1 MNTKHT
7 PGPWHTTGKRNGNGM
22 FRVYADGN
30 GQIGAAYTY
39 AEGDAALIA
48 AAPELLAVMA
58 DLLADLDAIG
68 FERADDD
75 VAGTECVDTVS
86 QHIERLRA
94 AIAKATGVTP

>member
-7 PGPWHTTGKRNGNGM
+7 PGPWRTTGKRNENGM

-48 AAPELLAVMA
+48 AAP
-58 DLLADLDAIG
+58 DLLAALCALLAAIDCGGHEEVVDASNPL
-68 FERADDD
+68 
-75 VAGTECVDTVS
+75 CVKS
-86 QHIERLRA
+86 ARA
-94 AIAKATGVTP
+94 AIVKATGVQS

>member
-39 AEGDAALIA
+39 AEGDASLIA
-48 AAPELLAVMA
+48 AAP
-58 DLLADLDAIG
+58 DLLAAHELANALHNVPLGTVVALNNLDFESGYAVYIG
-68 FERADDD
+68 A
-75 VAGTECVDTVS
+75 
-86 QHIERLRA
+86 Q
-94 AIAKATGVTP
+94 K